1 MSDRAEY
8 YQLKGMISE
17 MSPED
22 QAQVEQA
29 RQEVAAIAQRSPLAL
44 IGFCLACA
52 ELEKMK

>member
-29 RQEVAAIAQRSPLAL
+29 RKEVAAIAQRSPLAL